1 MLSQITGLHH
11 VTSLAS
17 SARDNNAFYTQVL
30 GLRRVKK
37 TVNFDAPHV
46 YHLYFGD
53 EAGSPGTVVTSFPFP
68 RAARGRRGTD
78 EAGLISFS
86 VPPGAVAAWADR
98 LAALD
103 VDGVTGD
110 RLFDAARL
118 SCDGPDGERLA
129 LGEAVDARAPWTG
142 GGVDAAMAIRGLH
155 GAELTLTDAG
165 ATAELLHLMGYREA
179 GHDGGVR
186 RLALPQGNGTAGVI
200 DIATRPGEAPARQ
213 GSGSVHHIAF
223 AVADRARQDE
233 VREALMAEGWQVTEP
248 IDRDYFWAIYFRS
261 PGGVLFE
268 VATGEPG
275 FGRDEA
281 AAARGRGLRLPAQHA
296 HLRPRL
302 ERELEP
308 LPD

>member
-37 TVNFDAPHV
+37 TVNFDAPQV

-53 EAGSPGTVVTSFPFP
+53 EVGSPGTVVTSFPFP
-68 RAARGRRGTD
+68 RAARGRRGTG

-86 VPPGAVAAWADR
+86 VPPGAVAAWTDR

-103 VDGVTGD
+103 VAGMTGD

-118 SCDGPDGERLA
+118 IFDGPDGERLA
-129 LGEAVDARAPWTG
+129 LVEAEDARQPWTG
-142 GGVDAAMAIRGLH
+142 GGVEAAMATRGLH
-155 GAELTLTDAG
+155 GAELTLADAG
-165 ATAELLHLMGYREA
+165 ATAELFHFMGYREA
-179 GHDGGVR
+179 GQDGGVR
-186 RLALPQGNGTAGVI
+186 RLVLPEGHGAGVI

-213 GSGSVHHIAF
+213 GAGSVHHIAF

-233 VREALMAEGWQVTEP
+233 VREALVAEGWQVTEP

-268 VATGEPG
+268 VATDAPG
-275 FGRDEA
+275 FARDEEVA
-281 AAARGRGLRLPAQHA
+281 LLGRGLRLPAQHA
-296 HLRPRL
+296 HLRAAL
-302 ERELEP
+302 ERDLEP